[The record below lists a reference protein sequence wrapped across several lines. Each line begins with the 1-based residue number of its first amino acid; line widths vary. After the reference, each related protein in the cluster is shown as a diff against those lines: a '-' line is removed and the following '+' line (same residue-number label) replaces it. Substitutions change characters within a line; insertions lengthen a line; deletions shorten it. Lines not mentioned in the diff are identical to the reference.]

1 MVQQI
6 ICEAN
11 YLLTSKNFEWPK
23 TAFWAKK
30 GLPSDGFCGK
40 KAFFIS
46 IRAETFG
53 FGL

>member
-1 MVQQI
+1 MAQNCVLGK
-6 ICEAN
+6 E
-11 YLLTSKNFEWPK
+11 
-23 TAFWAKK
+23 K

-40 KAFFIS
+40 KAFFII